1 MRRLG
6 VRVPYGAPTKGLV
19 FDQTFFITFLMYT
32 NKKALTIKLTVRA
45 FFSYFLLSKFLFFN
59 IVIIMYGAGQVQV
72 LEAFTD
78 DFEGACQYYESVR
91 IVAVN
96 DSL

>member
-6 VRVPYGAPTKGLV
+6 VRVPYGAPTKSLV
-19 FDQTFFITFLMYT
+19 LDQTFFIAFRMYT

-45 FFSYFLLSKFLFFN
+45 FFHTFYTLFFN